1 MASKIKVDTLE
12 TANGSGTI
20 ALSNQLSG
28 MTTASLPALGSAQMP
43 TGSVLQV
50 VSTHVTDTFAT
61 TSTNYVDIT
70 GMTVSIT
77 PSSTSS
83 KILVQVIG
91 QAGNLTG
98 GYMTMVQLTRN
109 GTAIAGGPS
118 VSNRPSAFAMSRP
131 SDVDTAETVG
141 GVYLDSPSSTS
152 AVVYKLQMKVQGAT
166 GTFNTTGR
174 DVDAGYSP
182 RTAASIIVQEIKG

>member
-1 MASKIKVDTLE
+1 MTSKLKTDILE
-12 TANGSGTI
+12 TVSGSGTI
-20 ALSNQLSG
+20 ALTNQLSG
-28 MTTASLPALGSAQMP
+28 MTSASMP
-43 TGSVLQV
+43 SGSVVQV
-50 VSTHVTDTFAT
+50 ISTHVTDTFV
-61 TSTNYVDIT
+61 TSSTSYVDIT

-91 QAGNLTG
+91 QASNLTD
-98 GYMTMVQLTRN
+98 GYITMVQLTRN
-109 GTAIAGGPS
+109 GTAIGGGVA
-118 VSNRPSAFAMSRP
+118 VSNRPSAFSMSRRP
-131 SDVDTAETVG
+131 NVDTAETVG

-152 AVVYKLQMKVQGAT
+152 AVVYKLQMKVQGAY

-174 DVDAGYSP
+174 DADTGYTP

>member
-1 MASKIKVDTLE
+1 MTSKLKTDVLE
-12 TANGSGTI
+12 TVSGSGTI
-20 ALSNQLSG
+20 ALTNQLSG
-28 MTTASLPALGSAQMP
+28 MTSASMP
-43 TGSVLQV
+43 SGSVIQV
-50 VSTHVTDTFAT
+50 ISTHVTDTFAT
-61 TSTNYVDIT
+61 TSTSYVDIT

-109 GTAIAGGPS
+109 GTAIAGGPN
-118 VSNRPSAFAMSRP
+118 VSNRPSAFSMSRA
-131 SDVDTAETVG
+131 SSVDTAETVG

-152 AVVYKLQMKVQGAT
+152 AVVYKLQMKVQGET
-166 GTFNTTGR
+166 GTFNRTGR
-174 DVDAGYSP
+174 DVDTGYTP
-182 RTAASIIVQEIKG
+182 RTAASILVQEIKG

>member
-1 MASKIKVDTLE
+1 MTSKLKTDILE
-12 TANGSGTI
+12 TVSGSGTI
-20 ALSNQLSG
+20 ALTNQLSG
-28 MTTASLPALGSAQMP
+28 MTSASMP
-43 TGSVLQV
+43 SGSVVQV
-50 VSTHVTDTFAT
+50 ISTHVTDTFV
-61 TSTNYVDIT
+61 TSSTSYVDIT

-91 QAGNLTG
+91 QAGNLTS

-109 GTAIAGGPS
+109 GTAIAGGTS

-131 SDVDTAETVG
+131 SNVDTAETVG

-152 AVVYKLQMKVQGAT
+152 AVVYKLQMKVQGAY

-174 DVDAGYSP
+174 DADAGYTP